1 MLEMQG
7 RREEGIVWMLA
18 VHNWWNLVLFHLEQG
33 DIATTLALFDEAID
47 GHQPE
52 LVDSSA
58 LLWRLQLRGVDV
70 QARWRGLAE
79 RWAALADDGCYAF
92 NDLHATIAF
101 ACAGR
106 DDLVERVR
114 QAQARAQQRD
124 DDNAQMTRTIGA
136 PAIAAVLAFNAG
148 QYDRCVELLRAIRNQ
163 AQRFGGSHA
172 QRDLLEQTL
181 LVAARRSGQA
191 SLASALETERQLLA
205 AQRRVH

>member
-1 MLEMQG
+1 
-7 RREEGIVWMLA
+7 MLA
-18 VHNWWNLVLFHLEQG
+18 VHNWWHLALYHLEQG

-47 GHQPE
+47 GHRPQLALE
-52 LVDSSA
+52 LVDGSA
-58 LLWRLQLRGVDV
+58 LLWRLQLRGVEV
-70 QARWRGLAE
+70 QQRWQGLAE
-79 RWAALADDGCYAF
+79 RWAAQADDGYYAF

-124 DDNAQMTRTIGA
+124 DDNAQMTRAIGA
-136 PAIAAVLAFNAG
+136 PAIDAVLAFNAG

-172 QRDLLEQTL
+172 QRDLLDQTL

-191 SLASALETERQLLA
+191 SLASALETERKLLA
-205 AQRRVH
+205 AQRSGH